1 MEWGIFCTF
10 VPCMDSLNYI
20 FGLAALAYIVT
31 STMFA
36 AVRWWH
42 TCPTTDKGYAYPDR
56 RMQSLLYL
64 VPAVVLAP
72 CVAFP
77 MRPSAH
83 ALATLYFV
91 LCHSFFCALLLMTYF
106 GQVKGWLR
114 WKPWAVAQGVPV
126 GVMVAAKAVE
136 AWTDVAVMPER
147 LAWWLTATVGAICLC
162 YCIEA
167 MRRVWLWMKPLGED
181 YYSNPDDLPL
191 EYARQVLPIPVL
203 HGVAAWTAFLVGNVA
218 VTAVVMVLLSVFN
231 VWFLILVLPA
241 HRHREDLVAE
251 VSEDHSS
258 DSSED
263 ALPVNNGTSTVTS
276 GGVASDSSQ
285 KPLPRETVSR
295 IKQQLQQY
303 VETEEHFLDPH
314 LTLRDVLVS
323 GCTYNR
329 SYVSRVLNEEMG
341 CTFSAYVNRL
351 RLQRA
356 DDLRRQ
362 EPQAP
367 IGDIIARSGFDS
379 PSNYY
384 KAKRKY
390 GEE

>member
-181 YYSNPDDLPL
+181 YYSNPDGLATGIRPPGAAHPRA
-191 EYARQVLPIPVL
+191 ARRGSVDGIPHWECDGDGCR
-203 HGVAAWTAFLVGNVA
+203 HGAALGVQR
-218 VTAVVMVLLSVFN
+218 VVSH
-231 VWFLILVLPA
+231 PRA
-241 HRHREDLVAE
+241 A
-251 VSEDHSS
+251 SS
-258 DSSED
+258 S
-263 ALPVNNGTSTVTS
+263 
-276 GGVASDSSQ
+276 AS
-285 KPLPRETVSR
+285 
-295 IKQQLQQY
+295 
-303 VETEEHFLDPH
+303 
-314 LTLRDVLVS
+314 
-323 GCTYNR
+323 
-329 SYVSRVLNEEMG
+329 
-341 CTFSAYVNRL
+341 
-351 RLQRA
+351 
-356 DDLRRQ
+356 
-362 EPQAP
+362 
-367 IGDIIARSGFDS
+367 
-379 PSNYY
+379 
-384 KAKRKY
+384 
-390 GEE
+390 

>member
-1 MEWGIFCTF
+1 MNAME
-10 VPCMDSLNYI
+10 YI

-42 TCPTTDKGYAYPDR
+42 TCPTADKGYAYPDR
-56 RMQSLLYL
+56 RMQALLYL

-77 MRPSAH
+77 IRPSAQ
-83 ALATLYFV
+83 ALAAHYFV

-106 GQVKGWLR
+106 GQVKGWQR
-114 WKPWAVAQGVPV
+114 WKPWSVALGVPV
-126 GVMVAAKAVE
+126 GVMVAAKTVE

-147 LAWWLTATVGAICLC
+147 MGWWLTATVGAVCLL
-162 YCIEA
+162 YCLGA
-167 MRRVWLWMKPLGED
+167 MRRVWLWMKPLSED

-191 EYARQVLPIPVL
+191 EYARQVLPIPVV
-203 HGVAAWTAFLVGNVA
+203 HGMAAWAAFLIGNA
-218 VTAVVMVLLSVFN
+218 TVTAVVMALLSVFN

-241 HRHREDLVAE
+241 HRHREDPVAE
-251 VSEDHSS
+251 ESEDHSS

-314 LTLRDVLVS
+314 LTLRDVLTG

-356 DDLRRQ
+356 EELHRQ
-362 EPQAP
+362 EPQAH

-390 GEE
+390 N

>member
-1 MEWGIFCTF
+1 
-10 VPCMDSLNYI
+10 
-20 FGLAALAYIVT
+20 
-31 STMFA
+31 
-36 AVRWWH
+36 
-42 TCPTTDKGYAYPDR
+42 
-56 RMQSLLYL
+56 
-64 VPAVVLAP
+64 
-72 CVAFP
+72 
-77 MRPSAH
+77 
-83 ALATLYFV
+83 
-91 LCHSFFCALLLMTYF
+91 MTYF
-106 GQVKGWLR
+106 GQVKGWQR
-114 WKPWAVAQGVPV
+114 WKPWSAALGVPV

-136 AWTDVAVMPER
+136 AWADVTVMPEQ
-147 LAWWLTATVGAICLC
+147 LAWWLTVTVGAVCLR
-162 YCIEA
+162 YCLGA
-167 MRRVWLWMKPLGED
+167 MHRVWLWMKPLGED

-191 EYARQVLPIPVL
+191 EYARQVMPIPVL
-203 HGVAAWTAFLVGNVA
+203 HGVAAWTAFLIGNAA
-218 VTAVVMVLLSVFN
+218 VTAGVMALLSVFN
-231 VWFLILVLPA
+231 VWFLILALPT
-241 HRHREDLVAE
+241 HRHREDPVAD
-251 VSEDHSS
+251 VSEDVLP
-258 DSSED
+258 DLSED
-263 ALPVNNGTSTVTS
+263 TLLASNDTSTKAP
-276 GGVASDSSQ
+276 GGASDSAQ

-314 LTLRDVLVS
+314 LTLSDVLAG

-356 DDLRRQ
+356 DDLHRQ
-362 EPQAP
+362 EPQAH

>member
-1 MEWGIFCTF
+1 MPMEWGFF
-10 VPCMDSLNYI
+10 VPLQTMNAMDYI

-42 TCPTTDKGYAYPDR
+42 TCPTADKGYAYPDR
-56 RMQSLLYL
+56 RMQALLYL
-64 VPAVVLAP
+64 MPAVVLAP

-77 MRPSAH
+77 MRPSAQ
-83 ALATLYFV
+83 ALAAHYFV

-106 GQVKGWLR
+106 GQVKGWQR
-114 WKPWAVAQGVPV
+114 WKPWSVALAVPV

-147 LAWWLTATVGAICLC
+147 MGWWLTATVGAVCLR
-162 YCIEA
+162 YCLGA

-191 EYARQVLPIPVL
+191 EYARQVLPIPVV
-203 HGVAAWTAFLVGNVA
+203 HGVAAWAAFLIGNA
-218 VTAVVMVLLSVFN
+218 TVTAVVMVLLSVFN

-241 HRHREDLVAE
+241 HRHREDPVAE
-251 VSEDHSS
+251 VPRS
-258 DSSED
+258 
-263 ALPVNNGTSTVTS
+263 A
-276 GGVASDSSQ
+276 Q
-285 KPLPRETVSR
+285 KPLPRETVSHIR
-295 IKQQLQQY
+295 SQLQQY

-314 LTLRDVLVS
+314 LTLRDVLVG

>member
-1 MEWGIFCTF
+1 
-10 VPCMDSLNYI
+10 MDSFDYI

-42 TCPTTDKGYAYPDR
+42 TCPTADKGYAYPDR
-56 RMQSLLYL
+56 RMQALLYL

-72 CVAFP
+72 CVAFL
-77 MRPSAH
+77 MRPSAQ
-83 ALATLYFV
+83 ALADHYFV

-106 GQVKGWLR
+106 GRVKGWQR
-114 WKPWAVAQGVPV
+114 WKPWSVALGVPV

-136 AWTDVAVMPER
+136 AWTDVAVIPER
-147 LAWWLTATVGAICLC
+147 LVWWLTATVGAVCLC

-167 MRRVWLWMKPLGED
+167 MHHVWLWMKPLGED

-231 VWFLILVLPA
+231 VLFLILVLPA
-241 HRHREDLVAE
+241 HRHREDPAADASVE
-251 VSEDHSS
+251 HSSDVSEDTLLADNGAGTETS
-258 DSSED
+258 D
-263 ALPVNNGTSTVTS
+263 
-276 GGVASDSSQ
+276 GVASDSAQ

-303 VETEEHFLDPH
+303 VETEEHFLEPH
-314 LTLRDVLVS
+314 LTLRDVITG

-341 CTFSAYVNRL
+341 CTFSAYVKRL

-356 DDLRRQ
+356 DDLHRQ

-367 IGDIIARSGFDS
+367 ISDIIARSGFDS

>member
-1 MEWGIFCTF
+1 
-10 VPCMDSLNYI
+10 MDSFDYI

-42 TCPTTDKGYAYPDR
+42 TCPTADKGYAYPDR
-56 RMQSLLYL
+56 RMQALLYL

-77 MRPSAH
+77 MRPSAQ
-83 ALATLYFV
+83 ALAAHYFV

-106 GQVKGWLR
+106 GQVKGWQR
-114 WKPWAVAQGVPV
+114 WKPWSVALGVPV
-126 GVMVAAKAVE
+126 GMMVAAKAVE
-136 AWTDVAVMPER
+136 AWTGVAVMPER
-147 LAWWLTATVGAICLC
+147 LAWWLTATVGAVCLC

-167 MRRVWLWMKPLGED
+167 MHRVWLWMKPLGED

-203 HGVAAWTAFLVGNVA
+203 HGVAAWAAFLIGNAA
-218 VTAVVMVLLSVFN
+218 VTAVVMALLSVFN

-241 HRHREDLVAE
+241 HRHREDPMADLSKE
-251 VSEDHSS
+251 NMS
-258 DSSED
+258 DLPADTISDISED
-263 ALPVNNGTSTVTS
+263 ALPADDTSAEAPD
-276 GGVASDSSQ
+276 GDASVSAQ

-314 LTLRDVLVS
+314 LTLRDVIMG

-351 RLQRA
+351 RLRRA
-356 DDLRRQ
+356 DELHRQ
-362 EPQAP
+362 EPQAL
-367 IGDIIARSGFDS
+367 IGDIIDRSGFDS

-390 GEE
+390 GE

>member
-1 MEWGIFCTF
+1 
-10 VPCMDSLNYI
+10 MDRLDYI

-56 RMQSLLYL
+56 RMQALLYL

-77 MRPSAH
+77 MRPSAQ
-83 ALATLYFV
+83 ALAAHYFV

-106 GQVKGWLR
+106 GRVKGWQQ
-114 WKPWAVAQGVPV
+114 WKPWAVALAMPV
-126 GVMVAAKAVE
+126 GVMGAAKAVE

-147 LAWWLTATVGAICLC
+147 LAWWLTATVGAVCLC

-167 MRRVWLWMKPLGED
+167 MRHVWLWMKPLGED

-203 HGVAAWTAFLVGNVA
+203 HGVAAWAAFLIGNA
-218 VTAVVMVLLSVFN
+218 TVTAVVMALLSVFN

-258 DSSED
+258 DLSED
-263 ALPVNNGTSTVTS
+263 ALPVNNGTSTATS

-303 VETEEHFLDPH
+303 VETEERFLDPH
-314 LTLRDVLVS
+314 LTLRDVLTG

>member
-1 MEWGIFCTF
+1 
-10 VPCMDSLNYI
+10 
-20 FGLAALAYIVT
+20 
-31 STMFA
+31 MFA
-36 AVRWWH
+36 
-42 TCPTTDKGYAYPDR
+42 
-56 RMQSLLYL
+56 LFEE
-64 VPAVVLAP
+64 LAD
-72 CVAFP
+72 
-77 MRPSAH
+77 
-83 ALATLYFV
+83 
-91 LCHSFFCALLLMTYF
+91 LLLHASGDGDTARAGVLEYTAE
-106 GQVKGWLR
+106 GVEGSEEGDDVLGD
-114 WKPWAVAQGVPV
+114 AVLHHDGIGGVHLNNL
-126 GVMVAAKAVE
+126 GIETADGAVE

-147 LAWWLTATVGAICLC
+147 MGWWLTATVGAVCLR
-162 YCIEA
+162 YCLGT
-167 MRRVWLWMKPLGED
+167 MHRVWLWMKPLSED

-191 EYARQVLPIPVL
+191 EYARQVLPIPVV
-203 HGVAAWTAFLVGNVA
+203 HGVAAWTAFLIGNA
-218 VTAVVMVLLSVFN
+218 TVTAVVMVLLSVFN

-241 HRHREDLVAE
+241 HRHREDPMAE
-251 VSEDHSS
+251 VPKS
-258 DSSED
+258 
-263 ALPVNNGTSTVTS
+263 A
-276 GGVASDSSQ
+276 Q
-285 KPLPRETVSR
+285 KPLPSETVSR
-295 IKQQLQQY
+295 IRQQLQQY

-314 LTLRDVLVS
+314 LTLSDVLAG

-367 IGDIIARSGFDS
+367 IGDIIDRSGFDS

>member
-1 MEWGIFCTF
+1 
-10 VPCMDSLNYI
+10 MDSFDYI
-20 FGLAALAYIVT
+20 FGISALAYIVT

-42 TCPTTDKGYAYPDR
+42 TCPTADKGYAYPDR
-56 RMQSLLYL
+56 RMQTLLYL

-77 MRPSAH
+77 MRPSAQT
-83 ALATLYFV
+83 LAAYYFV

-106 GQVKGWLR
+106 GQVKGWQR
-114 WKPWAVAQGVPV
+114 WKPWSAALGVPV

-136 AWTDVAVMPER
+136 AWADVTVMPEQ
-147 LAWWLTATVGAICLC
+147 LAWWLTVTVGAVCLR
-162 YCIEA
+162 YCLGA
-167 MRRVWLWMKPLGED
+167 MHRVWLWMKPLGED

-191 EYARQVLPIPVL
+191 EYARQVMPIPVL
-203 HGVAAWTAFLVGNVA
+203 HGVAAWTAFLIGNAA
-218 VTAVVMVLLSVFN
+218 VTAGVMALLSVFN

-241 HRHREDLVAE
+241 HRHREDPVAD
-251 VSEDHSS
+251 VSEDVLP
-258 DSSED
+258 DLSED
-263 ALPVNNGTSTVTS
+263 TLLASNDTSTKAP
-276 GGVASDSSQ
+276 GGASDSAQ

-314 LTLRDVLVS
+314 LTLSDVLAG

-356 DDLRRQ
+356 DDLHRQ
-362 EPQAP
+362 EPQAH

>member
-1 MEWGIFCTF
+1 
-10 VPCMDSLNYI
+10 MDSFNYI

-42 TCPTTDKGYAYPDR
+42 TCPTADKGYAYPDR
-56 RMQSLLYL
+56 RMQALLYL

-77 MRPSAH
+77 MRPSAQ
-83 ALATLYFV
+83 ALVAHYFV

-106 GQVKGWLR
+106 GRVKGWQR
-114 WKPWAVAQGVPV
+114 WKPWSVALGVPV

-147 LAWWLTATVGAICLC
+147 MGWWLTATVGAVSLRYYLGTIHP
-162 YCIEA
+162 
-167 MRRVWLWMKPLGED
+167 VWLWMKPL
-181 YYSNPDDLPL
+181 S
-191 EYARQVLPIPVL
+191 
-203 HGVAAWTAFLVGNVA
+203 
-218 VTAVVMVLLSVFN
+218 
-231 VWFLILVLPA
+231 
-241 HRHREDLVAE
+241 
-251 VSEDHSS
+251 
-258 DSSED
+258 
-263 ALPVNNGTSTVTS
+263 
-276 GGVASDSSQ
+276 
-285 KPLPRETVSR
+285 
-295 IKQQLQQY
+295 
-303 VETEEHFLDPH
+303 
-314 LTLRDVLVS
+314 
-323 GCTYNR
+323 
-329 SYVSRVLNEEMG
+329 EEMG

-356 DDLRRQ
+356 DELHRQ

>member
-1 MEWGIFCTF
+1 
-10 VPCMDSLNYI
+10 MDSLNYI
-20 FGLAALAYIVT
+20 FGLASLAYIVT

-56 RMQSLLYL
+56 RMQALLYL

-77 MRPSAH
+77 MRPSAQ
-83 ALATLYFV
+83 ALAAHYFV

-106 GQVKGWLR
+106 GRVKGWQQ
-114 WKPWAVAQGVPV
+114 WKPWAVALAMPV

-147 LAWWLTATVGAICLC
+147 LAWWLTATVGAVCLC

-167 MRRVWLWMKPLGED
+167 MRCVWLWMKPLGED

-203 HGVAAWTAFLVGNVA
+203 HGVAVWTAFLIGNA
-218 VTAVVMVLLSVFN
+218 TVTAVVMTLLSVFN

-258 DSSED
+258 DLSED
-263 ALPVNNGTSTVTS
+263 ALPVNNGTSTATS

-314 LTLRDVLVS
+314 LTLRDVLTG

-351 RLQRA
+351 
-356 DDLRRQ
+356 RQ